1 MKLLS
6 PFLFSSLLLTA
17 HAEDVVCTKKMS
29 KVVTVADGD
38 IFSYKTQTGEKYQA
52 RSKCK
57 VTYMADSS
65 CPSIKF
71 SCSEFDLANT
81 KSNCKGGDKLN
92 VIADG
97 KSKKFCQNT
106 SPSVTAKKKLKV
118 VFSSNKKVQSSGA
131 VCTVECVG
139 GSENSTP
146 GSGNTPAPPPG
157 PTIANPGSAASTT
170 TFKIKQTWSQE
181 TDYDRTAEVSIPA
194 TSAGEKVPV
203 VIHLH
208 GNGGQGNTNVLG
220 SWLGDIAVIVSATGY
235 ERSWNVVKEK
245 SKADDVTFILDLIAK
260 VGAEIPAADM
270 NNVAILGTSNGA
282 ALTYR
287 LMIET
292 GKDRPFR
299 KVFPMVSSLVSAQ
312 YRDGQFWKST
322 TSEAPGEPNVYDTA
336 VVPEFADDFVYM
348 HFHGT
353 EDGLIKYDGQSPGPS
368 LLGPVD
374 VIAAQETDYLFA
386 KAMGYTGSQLP
397 DSAGV
402 SVGLTA
408 DKQVEEYSYLDG
420 RAKHYK
426 LVGEGHGTGPSHD
439 KVREVVKA
447 A

>member
-1 MKLLS
+1 MGPTVALLS
-6 PFLFSSLLLTA
+6 FFVVLVAGQPAGQKPCCESKEVGGVKYMLTGTMDTKA
-17 HAEDVVCTKKMS
+17 YGCT
-29 KVVTVADGD
+29 TNCL
-38 IFSYKTQTGEKYQA
+38 YE
-52 RSKCK
+52 
-57 VTYMADSS
+57 
-65 CPSIKF
+65 
-71 SCSEFDLANT
+71 T
-81 KSNCKGGDKLN
+81 KAKPNM
-92 VIADG
+92 
-97 KSKKFCQNT
+97 KFCFA
-106 SPSVTAKKKLKV
+106 PGDLE
-118 VFSSNKKVQSSGA
+118 
-131 VCTVECVG
+131 VECLDD
-139 GSENSTP
+139 GSSKPPKDDSTKPPKEESSKPPMDGSSKSPMEGSSKPPMGSSSEKP
-146 GSGNTPAPPPG
+146 GSGNTPAPAPG

-245 SKADDVTFILDLIAK
+245 SKADDVSFILDLIAK

-322 TSEAPGEPNVYDTA
+322 ISAALGEPNVYDTA

-353 EDGLIKYDGQSPGPS
+353 EDGLIKYDGQSPGPA

-374 VIAAQETDYLFA
+374 VIAAQETDFLFA
-386 KAMGYTGSQLP
+386 KAMGYTGSKLP

-402 SVGLTA
+402 SVGLTS